1 MQELIGN
8 GLIVAGVIFMA
19 FGIIGIYRFNKFY
32 ARILTASTIDT
43 VGFILLMLGVIVRA
57 GFNYF
62 SLKVF
67 LIMIIVTIINP
78 VSTHS
83 IVRSAYKSGFR
94 EK

>member
-1 MQELIGN
+1 MQELAGN
-8 GLIVAGVIFMA
+8 ILITVGVVFMIF
-19 FGIIGIYRFNKFY
+19 GVVGIYRFNKFY

-43 VGFILLMLGVIVRA
+43 VGFILLMIGVIVRS